1 LQTVALVARIYA
13 TDSKT
18 YSAESDYWLD
28 YFLKLA
34 YEIEDTNLYIKQA

>member
-1 LQTVALVARIYA
+1 MQTVALIARIYA
-13 TDSKT
+13 TYSKT

-34 YEIEDTNLYIKQA
+34 YEIDDTNLFIK